1 MTLRIAIGR
10 CDCEAPYRNAVEE
23 YVCKAIHERLSDWRS
38 RLPADVA
45 AIPTELFEEQTVEG
59 CRVTF
64 GTYKLGISG
73 SGTLVVCQALVRTW
87 SRPTYLSI
95 GAVGRMYA
103 EGLLV
108 MNDGNVEPASDSLM
122 WQFR

>member
-1 MTLRIAIGR
+1 MRIAIGR
-10 CDCEAPYRNAVEE
+10 CDCEAPYRSTVDES
-23 YVCKAIHERLSDWRS
+23 VCKAIHERVSDWRN

-45 AIPTELFEEQTVEG
+45 VIPTELFEEQIVEG

-64 GTYKLGISG
+64 GTYKVEVSG
-73 SGTLVVCQALVRTW
+73 VGTLVVCQALVRTW
-87 SRPTYLSI
+87 SRPTYFSI

-103 EGLLV
+103 VGLLV
-108 MNDGNVEPASDSLM
+108 TNDGNVEPASDDLM